1 MSILSIYT
9 RTTDFLRFL
18 GYRIVDPRPDES
30 ISYSFNSMDAIAD
43 KEVAELTRGL
53 TPYMKLAGLGRARS
67 QQDFDKM
74 DKIAQD
80 NLVNRF
86 TAQLLPKKS
95 YLKIIGRGT
104 FRKKCLKVRQKLGT
118 RENLKKKILK
128 KKNFFF

>member
-1 MSILSIYT
+1 
-9 RTTDFLRFL
+9 
-18 GYRIVDPRPDES
+18 
-30 ISYSFNSMDAIAD
+30 MDAIAD
-43 KEVAELTRGL
+43 KEVAEITRGL

-95 YLKIIGRGT
+95 YLKIKKAKQPHNAKRT
-104 FRKKCLKVRQKLGT
+104 PSFKARKVAKQKL
-118 RENLKKKILK
+118 EI
-128 KKNFFF
+128 

>member
-1 MSILSIYT
+1 
-9 RTTDFLRFL
+9 
-18 GYRIVDPRPDES
+18 
-30 ISYSFNSMDAIAD
+30 MDAIAD

-118 RENLKKKILK
+118 RENLKKI
-128 KKNFFF
+128 

>member
-1 MSILSIYT
+1 
-9 RTTDFLRFL
+9 
-18 GYRIVDPRPDES
+18 
-30 ISYSFNSMDAIAD
+30 MDAIAD
-43 KEVAELTRGL
+43 KEVAEITRGL

-67 QQDFDKM
+67 QPDFDKM

-104 FRKKCLKVRQKLGT
+104 FRKNCLIPLAFSASFLIVMVPCTGAIFSL
-118 RENLKKKILK
+118 
-128 KKNFFF
+128 